1 MQQTW
6 YVYLLQ
12 TENDKIYTGISP
24 DVNARFDKHAVGKG
38 ALFTKLNKP
47 IKVLAYKAFS
57 SKLEA
62 AKVEAQIK
70 KIPKSA
76 KLHICSLWL
85 NESKLDENSPVID

>member
-47 IKVLAYKAFS
+47 LKVLAFKAFS
-57 SKLEA
+57 SKREA
-62 AKVEAQIK
+62 AMVEIQIK
-70 KIPKSA
+70 KIPA
-76 KLHICSLWL
+76 
-85 NESKLDENSPVID
+85 NSKLLLADLWSKQCN

>member
-24 DVNARFDKHAVGKG
+24 DVNARFDKHALGKG

-47 IKVLAYKAFS
+47 LKVLAFKAFS
-57 SKLEA
+57 SKREA
-62 AKVEAQIK
+62 AMVEIQIK
-70 KIPKSA
+70 KIPKAS
-76 KLHICSLWL
+76 KLTIASLW
-85 NESKLDENSPVID
+85 NAEKNPEIVRIN

>member
-1 MQQTW
+1 MQPTW

-47 IKVLAYKAFS
+47 LKVLAFKAFS
-57 SKLEA
+57 SKREA
-62 AKVEAQIK
+62 ARVELQIK

-76 KLHICSLWL
+76 KLHISDLWRS
-85 NESKLDENSPVID
+85 ESVVDQNYT

>member
-38 ALFTKLNKP
+38 ALFTRLNKP
-47 IKVLAYKAFS
+47 LKVLAFKAFS
-57 SKLEA
+57 SKREA
-62 AKVEAQIK
+62 AMVEIQIK

-76 KLHICSLWL
+76 KLHISALWL
-85 NESKLDENSPVID
+85 TESKLDVN